1 VMKRKSEYC
10 GDCGSKFTDIGYWPR
25 WTRSLVDEGCFWR
38 FVCQRCCDK
47 RDDDDT
53 QGAQT

>member
-1 VMKRKSEYC
+1 MKRKSEYC